1 MKNTVAYYRSNNYQD
16 INIEA
21 YLPLV
26 NRVVN
31 QLNIKESS
39 IIDRDDLL
47 SIGVMGLLDATKKYN
62 SKKKAA
68 FETYAKFRIRGAIL
82 DELRNVGVL
91 SRNAMKQVKEY
102 YAKREELTQLVCHE
116 PTDEEICE
124 YMGITKKEL
133 SKIFLNS
140 HYLSTASLEQ
150 AIYDGEGR
158 QTSLLDTLADKS
170 ESTLI
175 KLQKRDMYEELVAAI
190 ESLDQRDQYILN
202 FYYIEELSLA
212 QMSEIL
218 EISVSRVSQLHGR
231 AICNLRA
238 KLEHSK
244 E

>member
-1 MKNTVAYYRSNNYQD
+1 MKNTVSYYRSNNYQE
-16 INIEA
+16 INIET

-62 SKKKAA
+62 SEKKAA

-91 SRNAMKQVKEY
+91 SRDAMKQVKEY
-102 YAKREELTQLVCHE
+102 YTKREELTQLVCHE

-124 YMGITKKEL
+124 YMRITKKEL

-158 QTSLLDTLADKS
+158 QTSLLDTLADKG

-175 KLQKRDMYEELVAAI
+175 KLQKRDTHEELVAAI

-238 KLEHSK
+238 QLEHSK

>member
-1 MKNTVAYYRSNNYQD
+1 MKNTGSYYRSNYYQE

-62 SKKKAA
+62 SEKKAA

-82 DELRNVGVL
+82 DELRNVGFL
-91 SRNAMKQVKEY
+91 SRDAMKQVKEY
-102 YAKREELTQLVCHE
+102 YTKREELTQLVGHE

-150 AIYDGEGR
+150 AIYNAEGR
-158 QTSLLDTLADKS
+158 QTSLLDTLADQS

-175 KLQKRDMYEELVAAI
+175 KLQKRDTYEELIAAI

-231 AICNLRA
+231 AICNLRV
-238 KLEHSK
+238 KLKHSK